1 MKHRLSDIA
10 LLVLCSASLVGI
22 GAQIFCASA
31 NAQSEGGGTFANPLQ
46 ARSLDRLSATRDRP
60 LFSPTRRP
68 VPPPPPPVVH
78 APEVVPPPPPPNV
91 TVVGIVLDGDGARA
105 IVRSG
110 MGKKSERVQIGDD
123 IGGWKVSQIEG
134 RRLVLSLGE
143 RLATFTLF
151 SDERGKQSPDGS
163 DSPASKFQDAPQQ
176 DRAQQLTPQPSESQ
190 SASPRKRRKPRE

>member
-1 MKHRLSDIA
+1 MRYPYSSIVV
-10 LLVLCSASLVGI
+10 LVLSSASLFGVD
-22 GAQIFCASA
+22 A
-31 NAQSEGGGTFANPLQ
+31 NAQSEDRAGGTLANPLQ
-46 ARSLDRLSATRDRP
+46 AQSLDRLSATRDRP

-68 VPPPPPPVVH
+68 VPPPPPPVAR

-110 MGKKSERVQIGDD
+110 MGTKSERVQIGDD

-151 SDERGKQSPDGS
+151 SDARGKKSPDGS
-163 DSPASKFQDAPQQ
+163 DSPEPSKFQDAPQQ
-176 DRAQQLTPQPSESQ
+176 DHAQQVIPQPCELP
-190 SASPRKRRKPRE
+190 APAPTKRRKPRE